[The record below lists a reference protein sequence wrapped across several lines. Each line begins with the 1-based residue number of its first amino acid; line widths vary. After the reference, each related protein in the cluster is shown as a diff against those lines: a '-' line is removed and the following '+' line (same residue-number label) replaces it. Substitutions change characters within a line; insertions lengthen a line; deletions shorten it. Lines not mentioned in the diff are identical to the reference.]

1 MPELVNH
8 APFPN
13 FRYYAGDNRGGE
25 FGVVIVKA
33 TYAPGL
39 DGRLEV
45 AEEQAPLLF
54 TDASHGAV
62 NVSSVWH
69 PSDLVPYKPRTDI
82 LVNAVARALGGVPA
96 ASWLAGVR
104 VSRGGAA
111 VVEKRVRVT
120 GPRRWEPDWAR
131 TLSDEERAEWT
142 RHRAAFRGWRLS
154 DPAPVAEVAL
164 RYELAFGGTPQA
176 GTDAEGR
183 PVFADDPYNPIG
195 CGWLHPEGSDHTQ
208 AHPAPQILGADE
220 VLDEPYTLRRPHTL
234 GPIPCAWEPRLP
246 LAGTY
251 DQGWLDEIW
260 PDWPPDYDFAYHNA
274 AHPDLICPGHLV
286 GDEHIQLAGLT
297 GDARPVHLDLPGEAL
312 AVAFAEPGGAVEV
325 RPMVLD
331 TVLLDVAAPRWA
343 DARVF
348 LSWRVRFEPDR
359 YATATILRRPAA
371 GMPDAGPDAASITD
385 QGQARG
391 RAA

>member
-183 PVFADDPYNPIG
+183 PVFADDPYNRSAAAGSTRRVATTRKPTPPPRSSGPTRCWTSPTHCGGRTPSVRSRAHGSRG
-195 CGWLHPEGSDHTQ
+195 CRWPGPTTRAGWTRSGRT
-208 AHPAPQILGADE
+208 G
-220 VLDEPYTLRRPHTL
+220 RRTTTSPTTTR
-234 GPIPCAWEPRLP
+234 PIP
-246 LAGTY
+246 T
-251 DQGWLDEIW
+251 
-260 PDWPPDYDFAYHNA
+260 
-274 AHPDLICPGHLV
+274 
-286 GDEHIQLAGLT
+286 
-297 GDARPVHLDLPGEAL
+297 
-312 AVAFAEPGGAVEV
+312 
-325 RPMVLD
+325 
-331 TVLLDVAAPRWA
+331 
-343 DARVF
+343 
-348 LSWRVRFEPDR
+348 
-359 YATATILRRPAA
+359 
-371 GMPDAGPDAASITD
+371 
-385 QGQARG
+385 
-391 RAA
+391 